1 MRHSLW
7 IRLLTVFLGVIVVGV
22 VVMVVS
28 LRFSAATNLSRRVL
42 SNDVAQAQALAPLL
56 ARYYSPSQS
65 WEGVTTFL
73 ATTPQAGNN
82 PPWSGMM
89 DRWMTDGMM
98 GRGMMGNWGEW
109 FQAAR
114 TVGPTDNRV
123 VVFDVSGR
131 VVADTGKASTGEQHP
146 LTHLQNGIPITIDKR
161 TVGTV
166 LVGSM
171 IEPVLNP
178 ADEDFLNS
186 VNWSILVTSLTVG
199 LFALILGSLLFWQI
213 TSPLRAL
220 TRASEAIASGKLKQ
234 QVQVRS
240 EDEIGRLAH
249 AFNRMAESLTQ
260 ADTQRRNMLADIA
273 HELRTPLTVIQGNL
287 EGLLDGVFDLTPENV
302 ATVHRQTMVLN
313 RLVADLRDLALAEAG
328 QLKLERIPIDLKSV
342 IAEVSTSL
350 ESQAH
355 EKGITLTLNHIETL
369 PPLDAD
375 EERITQVLFNLLTNA
390 MRYTPTGGTITISA
404 EVRDRAVVISVRDTG
419 VGIAS
424 EELPHVFDRFYR
436 ANHSRTF
443 STDGSGLGLTISKQ
457 IVEAHG
463 GQIWAQSSLGV
474 GSTFAFSLPLSAPK
488 HSATTSH
495 T

>member
-7 IRLLTVFLGVIVVGV
+7 VRLLTVFLGIIVVGV

-28 LRFSAATNLSRRVL
+28 LRFSAATNFSRRVL

-56 ARYYSPSQS
+56 SHYYSQNQN
-65 WEGVTTFL
+65 WEGIMAFL
-73 ATTPQAGNN
+73 ATTPQAQNN

-89 DRWMTDGMM
+89 DRWMPNGMM
-98 GRGMMGNWGEW
+98 GRGMMGNWSDW

-123 VVFDVSGR
+123 VVLDATGR

-146 LTHLQNGIPITIDKR
+146 FAHLQNGVAITLDDK

-199 LFALILGSLLFWQI
+199 LLVLIFGSLLFWQI

-220 TRASEAIASGKLKQ
+220 TQASEAIASGKLNQ
-234 QVQVRS
+234 RVQVRS
-240 EDEIGRLAH
+240 EDEIGRLAR
-249 AFNRMAESLTQ
+249 AFNRMAESLSQ
-260 ADTQRRNMLADIA
+260 ADTQRRNLLADIA

-328 QLKLERIPIDLKSV
+328 QLQLERKPIDLKTV
-342 IAEVSTSL
+342 IAEICKSL
-350 ESQAH
+350 EGQAS
-355 EKGITLTLNHIETL
+355 EKGITLILNQIEPL
-369 PPLDAD
+369 PSLDAD
-375 EERITQVLFNLLTNA
+375 EQRITQVLFNLLTNA

-436 ANHSRTF
+436 ANHSRTRRA
-443 STDGSGLGLTISKQ
+443 STDGSGLGLTISRQ

-474 GSTFAFSLPLSAPK
+474 GSTFAFSLPLSA
-488 HSATTSH
+488 
-495 T
+495 

>member
-7 IRLLTVFLGVIVVGV
+7 IRLLTVFLGIIVVGV
-22 VVMVVS
+22 LVMVIS
-28 LRFSAATNLSRRVL
+28 LRFSAATNFSRRVL
-42 SNDVAQAQALAPLL
+42 SNDVAQAQALALL
-56 ARYYSPSQS
+56 LSRYYSQSQS
-65 WEGVTTFL
+65 WEGVTAFL
-73 ATTPQAGNN
+73 ATTPQAGTNS
-82 PPWSGMM
+82 PSGWMM
-89 DRWMTDGMM
+89 DGMM
-98 GRGMMGNWGEW
+98 GRGMMGNWREW

-114 TVGPTDNRV
+114 TVGPTDDRV
-123 VVFDVSGR
+123 VVFDGSGR
-131 VVADTGKASTGEQHP
+131 IVADTGKVSTGEQHP
-146 LTHLQNGIPITIDKR
+146 LTHLQNGIPITIDYR

-199 LFALILGSLLFWQI
+199 LLALIFGSLLFWQI

-240 EDEIGRLAH
+240 EDEIGRLAR

-260 ADTQRRNMLADIA
+260 ADAQRRNMLADIA

-328 QLKLERIPIDLKSV
+328 QLKLERTPIDLKAV
-342 IAEVSTSL
+342 IAEVCKSL
-350 ESQAH
+350 EAQAH
-355 EKGITLTLNHIETL
+355 EKGIMLTLNPMEPL

-375 EERITQVLFNLLTNA
+375 EQRITQVLFNLLTNA
-390 MRYTPTGGTITISA
+390 MRYTPTGGAITISA
-404 EVRDRAVVISVRDTG
+404 EVRDKAVVISVRDTG
-419 VGIAS
+419 VGIAP

-436 ANHSRTF
+436 TNNSRTF

-474 GSTFAFSLPLSAPK
+474 GSTFAFSLPLSA
-488 HSATTSH
+488 
-495 T
+495 

>member
-7 IRLLTVFLGVIVVGV
+7 IRLLTVFLGIIVVGV
-22 VVMVVS
+22 VVMVIS
-28 LRFSAATNLSRRVL
+28 LRFSAATNFSRRVL

-56 ARYYSPSQS
+56 SHYYSQNQN

-73 ATTPQAGNN
+73 ATTPQPGTN
-82 PPWSGMM
+82 PSPGWMM
-89 DRWMTDGMM
+89 DGMM
-98 GRGMMGNWGEW
+98 GRGMMGNWREW
-109 FQAAR
+109 FPSAR

-123 VVFDVSGR
+123 VVFDATGS
-131 VVADTGKASTGEQHP
+131 VVADTGKVSTGEQHP
-146 LTHLQNGIPITIDKR
+146 LTHLQNGVAITIDNK

-199 LFALILGSLLFWQI
+199 LLVLIFGSLLFWQI

-220 TRASEAIASGKLKQ
+220 TQASEAIASGKLNQ
-234 QVQVRS
+234 RVQVRS
-240 EDEIGRLAH
+240 EDEIGRLAR
-249 AFNRMAESLTQ
+249 AFNRMAESLAL
-260 ADTQRRNMLADIA
+260 ADTQRRNLLADIA

-328 QLKLERIPIDLKSV
+328 QLKLELKPTDL
-342 IAEVSTSL
+342 AEVAATLGKTL
-350 ESQAH
+350 ETQAH
-355 EKGITLTLNHIETL
+355 EKGIVLKFEISDT
-369 PPLDAD
+369 PLMVQAD
-375 EERITQVLFNLLTNA
+375 EQRITQVLFNLLTNA

-419 VGIAS
+419 IGIS
-424 EELPHVFDRFYR
+424 PEELPHVFDRFYR

-443 STDGSGLGLTISKQ
+443 STDGSGLGLTIAKQ
-457 IVEAHG
+457 IVEALG
-463 GQIWAQSSLGV
+463 GHIWAQSSLGM
-474 GSTFAFSLPLSAPK
+474 GSTFAFRFPLSA
-488 HSATTSH
+488 
-495 T
+495 